1 MQDFLASGR
10 FCYDGYLVENL
21 QTQVF
26 VVRLFLSYLI
36 CVITKGCLTAA

>member
-1 MQDFLASGR
+1 MQDYLASGR
-10 FCYDGYLVENL
+10 FCYDGYLVKNL

-36 CVITKGCLTAA
+36 CVITKGCFTAA